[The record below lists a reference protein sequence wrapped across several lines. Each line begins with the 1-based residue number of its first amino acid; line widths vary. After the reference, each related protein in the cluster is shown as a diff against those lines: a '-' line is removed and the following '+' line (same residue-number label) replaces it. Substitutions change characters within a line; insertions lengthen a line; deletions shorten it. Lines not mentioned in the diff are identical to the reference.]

1 MRLARDLAEDG
12 EGFEEKEVRCAF
24 ISAPCKRLVRCL
36 IVLLD
41 SKHNIE
47 VAFLDRGQPIIQ
59 ADLQTSSRDFIFKVF
74 TPLYRPTK

>member
-1 MRLARDLAEDG
+1 MRLARDFAEDG
-12 EGFEEKEVRCAF
+12 EGFEEKEVSYAF
-24 ISAPCKRLVRCL
+24 ISKSAPGKRLVSCL

-59 ADLQTSSRDFIFKVF
+59 TSSRDFI
-74 TPLYRPTK
+74 